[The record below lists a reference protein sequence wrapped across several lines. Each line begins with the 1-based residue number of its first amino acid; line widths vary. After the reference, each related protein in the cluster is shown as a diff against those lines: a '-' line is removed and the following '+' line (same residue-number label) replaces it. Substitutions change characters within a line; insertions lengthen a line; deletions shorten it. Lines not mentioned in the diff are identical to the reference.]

1 MKKAPHVLSVRIT
14 GFSRGAPSYIDTLGC
29 KTPPRVTRYQP
40 SMKPAK
46 VKVITPPNGVVQM
59 CGAMVA
65 SAASMEHPHGAASQA
80 AWDEMRIFFTKKMVE
95 NAMDFVS

>member
-1 MKKAPHVLSVRIT
+1 
-14 GFSRGAPSYIDTLGC
+14 
-29 KTPPRVTRYQP
+29 
-40 SMKPAK
+40 MKPAK

-95 NAMDFVS
+95 NAMDFVSWLVNLPPPNVPPPEIRPY